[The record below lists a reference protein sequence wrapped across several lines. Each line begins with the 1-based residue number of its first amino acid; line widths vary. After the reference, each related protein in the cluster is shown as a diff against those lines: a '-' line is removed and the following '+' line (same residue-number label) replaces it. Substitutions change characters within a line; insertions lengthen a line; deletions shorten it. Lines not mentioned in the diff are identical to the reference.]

1 LTAKA
6 KPKLLIGDTL
16 SDIFAGAEND
26 RMQAKQFVKMMRKLV
41 VPHGG
46 TGLIL
51 AHPSVDGMRSGTGSA
66 GSTGW
71 NNALRWRGYLER
83 VLNDDGSEADE
94 SRRVL
99 RTKKA
104 NYGKR
109 SVEIELRW
117 HNGCFQ
123 VAGSET
129 VATMDPLWKERR
141 ADRVFLDLLAW
152 NIKNNNFVCLSK
164 KAGELYAPKVFRKEA
179 DRQGVT
185 YSELEEA
192 MTRLLNSGQ
201 IENVPYGPTS
211 RGAFRLYIAGMST
224 VM

>member
-1 LTAKA
+1 
-6 KPKLLIGDTL
+6 LIGDTL

-26 RMQAKQFVKMMRKLV
+26 RMQAKQFVKMIRKLV

-51 AHPSVDGMRSGTGSA
+51 AHPSVDGMRSGTGGS

-123 VAGSET
+123 VAGGGSNT
-129 VATMDPLWKERR
+129 VAMMDPRWQEKR
-141 ADRVFLDLLAW
+141 ADRVFLDLLRW
-152 NIKNNNFVCLSK
+152 NLKNNNPVSMTS
-164 KAGELYAPKVFRKEA
+164 KAGNYAPRLFKKEA
-179 DRQGVT
+179 SLQGVT
-185 YSELEEA
+185 YTELEGA

-201 IENVPYGPTS
+201 IENAPYGPPS
-211 RGAFRLYIAGMST
+211 KRAHALYT
-224 VM
+224 PPLNT